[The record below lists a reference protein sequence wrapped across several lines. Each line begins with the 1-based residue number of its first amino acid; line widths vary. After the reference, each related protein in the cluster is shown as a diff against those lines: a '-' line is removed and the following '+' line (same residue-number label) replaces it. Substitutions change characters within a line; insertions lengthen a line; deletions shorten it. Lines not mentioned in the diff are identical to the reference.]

1 MKSMISGVLLALA
14 VAITWAGSA
23 VALSTDMVAQL
34 WSTLL
39 SDLGVWNLVAL
50 ALVVAASGFVS
61 GLSGFGFS
69 AIGALTLWIL
79 PPVKAIPLLMAL
91 SMANQL
97 TSMHGLMP
105 SFNVRGFRSLTGPL
119 PYVMGGVVGVPAGL
133 WVLSS
138 LDAAMVCALIGAVLV
153 GYSMW
158 SIFKPARMLCVRPTP
173 VRSIIVGGL
182 GGVIGGF
189 TAFPGCA
196 LVIWAG
202 LVGMGKTEQRT
213 TVQPFILVMQII
225 SLLGLI
231 VSGPERFGV
240 EFWFMLIPLVAIA
253 LPFTK
258 LGVAAFHRLSDADFK
273 QATHGMLSVSGVA
286 LLAKAAPVLA
296 KMATKAHAML
306 LTTVL

>member
-1 MKSMISGVLLALA
+1 MKSTIGWVFLALVVATTWMGSTA
-14 VAITWAGSA
+14 VLDMDTA
-23 VALSTDMVAQL
+23 VKLVPPL
-34 WSTLL
+34 F
-39 SDLGVWNLVAL
+39 SDLGVWKLVAL
-50 ALVVAASGFVS
+50 ALVIAASGFVS

-91 SMANQL
+91 STVNQM
-97 TSMHGLMP
+97 TSMHGLMR
-105 SFNVRGFRSLTGPL
+105 SFNARDLRSSSGPM
-119 PYVMGGVVGVPAGL
+119 PYVIGGVMGVPAGL

-158 SIFKPARMLCVRPTP
+158 SILKPARMLCVTPTP
-173 VRSIIVGGL
+173 VRSVIVGAL

-213 TVQPFILVMQII
+213 TVQPYILAMQVI
-225 SLLGLI
+225 SLLGL
-231 VSGPERFGV
+231 VASGPERFGV
-240 EFWFMLIPLVAIA
+240 EFWFMFAPLVAIA

-258 LGVAAFHRLSDADFK
+258 LGLAAFHRLSEANFK
-273 QATHGMLSVSGVA
+273 QATHGLLSVSGIA
-286 LLAKAAPVLA
+286 LLAKAAPLLA
-296 KMATKAHAML
+296 KMATKAQTML
-306 LTTVL
+306 LASVL

>member
-1 MKSMISGVLLALA
+1 MIGGVLLALA

-23 VALSTDMVAQL
+23 VALSTDMVTQL

-39 SDLGVWNLVAL
+39 GDLGVWNLVAL

-91 SMANQL
+91 STANQL
-97 TSMHGLMP
+97 TSMHGLMS
-105 SFNVRGFRSLTGPL
+105 SFNVRGFRSSTGPI

-158 SIFKPARMLCVRPTP
+158 SIFKPARMLCVTPTP
-173 VRSIIVGGL
+173 VRSVIVGAL
-182 GGVIGGF
+182 G
-189 TAFPGCA
+189 
-196 LVIWAG
+196 
-202 LVGMGKTEQRT
+202 
-213 TVQPFILVMQII
+213 
-225 SLLGLI
+225 
-231 VSGPERFGV
+231 
-240 EFWFMLIPLVAIA
+240 
-253 LPFTK
+253 
-258 LGVAAFHRLSDADFK
+258 
-273 QATHGMLSVSGVA
+273 A
-286 LLAKAAPVLA
+286 LLAASLRFPV
-296 KMATKAHAML
+296 
-306 LTTVL
+306 VRW